1 MISDESK
8 PYHISVQDDTQAPK
22 HLLQFHTEIGRKMFA
37 SMAKALLLVGSA
49 LAMLIASALSSP
61 VPGWLCPDNTPAA
74 YNRFCNTGRRLTEVE
89 LGVINRVFNTDKR
102 VVGSTI
108 KRFD

>member
-1 MISDESK
+1 
-8 PYHISVQDDTQAPK
+8 
-22 HLLQFHTEIGRKMFA
+22 MFA

-49 LAMLIASALSSP
+49 LAMLIASGLASP
-61 VPGWLCPDNTPAA
+61 VPGWLCPDSTPAA
-74 YNRFCNTGRRLTEVE
+74 YDRFCNTGRRLTEVE

>member
-1 MISDESK
+1 
-8 PYHISVQDDTQAPK
+8 
-22 HLLQFHTEIGRKMFA
+22 MFA
-37 SMAKALLLVGSA
+37 SSVGIRGLILLLGSA
-49 LAMLIASALSSP
+49 LAVLVAPTLASP

-74 YNRFCNTGRRLTEVE
+74 YDRFCNTGRHLTEVE

>member
-1 MISDESK
+1 MNPSRAISQFK
-8 PYHISVQDDTQAPK
+8 TTHR
-22 HLLQFHTEIGRKMFA
+22 HLNICSSFTEIGRKMFA

-49 LAMLIASALSSP
+49 LAMLIASALASP

-74 YNRFCNTGRRLTEVE
+74 YDRFCNTGRSLTEVE